1 LHPCIRGL
9 LNFGNAVNG
18 SGTNDGVR
26 PRNYKITYLSDG
38 VI

>member
-1 LHPCIRGL
+1 LHPCVGGL
-9 LNFGNAVNG
+9 LNFGNAVDG

-26 PRNYKITYLSDG
+26 PRNYKIMYLSDG